1 MKNELVKKDEEILK
15 KENEFKELRMMA
27 AGVTHEI
34 NNALTIIMGRT
45 SQMIKRNDDP
55 EKEKVLS
62 NMYVTAERIA
72 TSVSGLRQVI
82 YPDKFEAEEF
92 IELQTLMDGVLK
104 LVGQRIRNHGVELKV
119 KGLDHKVIKG
129 RKSQLEQLIINMINQ
144 SVERLIHVQEKWIQ
158 LVAVIEAGHLNIYF
172 MDASGDVGDKISHKQ
187 FSDVLESNHGHLTVN
202 QNNLMLELSQPPSNS
217 YHY

>member
-1 MKNELVKKDEEILK
+1 MRNEIVKKDDEIKK

-119 KGLDHKVIKG
+119 KGLDHKVVKG
-129 RKSQLEQLIINMINQ
+129 RKSQLEQLVINMINQ

-202 QNNLMLELSQPPSNS
+202 QNNLMFELTQPPANS